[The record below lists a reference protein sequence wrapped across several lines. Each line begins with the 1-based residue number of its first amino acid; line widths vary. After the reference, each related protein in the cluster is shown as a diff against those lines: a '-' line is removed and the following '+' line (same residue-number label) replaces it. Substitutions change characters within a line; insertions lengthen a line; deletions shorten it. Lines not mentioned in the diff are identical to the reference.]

1 MNGFMYDEI
10 EKNGGWNEEGK
21 LFIPESCYECILME
35 DVFNSYS
42 KCRADGKE
50 IPLPYKKCKEDCPI
64 RKTVEATRFVPDSDK
79 GALLRNLYILKVFA
93 SGIPNADKVIDQAI
107 KEINLL

>member
-42 KCRADGKE
+42 KCRADGKRY
-50 IPLPYKKCKEDCPI
+50 LYLI
-64 RKTVEATRFVPDSDK
+64 RNVKRT
-79 GALLRNLYILKVFA
+79 ALSGKQLKLQDLCL
-93 SGIPNADKVIDQAI
+93 IQI
-107 KEINLL
+107 KELF